1 MIEKATYINHLGE
14 EFRFG
19 EGGVYLNC
27 GGLRDFTWTATK
39 KNNRLVTFDKGVV
52 QSKLS
57 VVIIAETEAQ
67 GIATRNRL
75 FEIAE
80 KDVLAMQAG
89 KIVVGEYYLNC
100 YITASVKSKYLTSGR
115 YMSLTLT
122 VQTDKPYWVKE
133 ATYSFYSGLAKPD
146 YEYLD
151 YEFDY
156 DIDYLSTYSRFLR
169 NSGFT
174 GMDFRLVIYGACVN
188 PAITIGDHLYQVK
201 CTVNHGEKLVIDSR
215 EKTITIIDSARNE
228 TNVFNLRNRDSYI
241 FRKIPAGNVAVSY
254 DGEFDFDV
262 VLYEERSEPKW
273 T

>member
-14 EFRFG
+14 EFLFG

-52 QSKLS
+52 QSKLA
-57 VVIIAETEAQ
+57 VVIIAETEAV

-80 KDVLAMQAG
+80 KDVLAMQPG
-89 KIVVGEYYLNC
+89 KFVIGEYHLDC

-122 VQTDKPYWVKE
+122 LQTDQPNWIKE
-133 ATYSFYSGLAKPD
+133 TTYGFYSGLMKRD

-156 DIDYLSTYSRFLR
+156 DIDYMSDYPRFLR
-169 NSGFT
+169 NTGFT
-174 GMDFRLVIYGACVN
+174 DMDFRLVIYGACVN
-188 PAITIGDHLYQVK
+188 PAITIGEHLYQVN
-201 CTVNHGEKLVIDSR
+201 CAVQHGERLVIDSKK
-215 EKTITIIDSARNE
+215 KTIVLIDSARNE
-228 TNVFNLRNRDSYI
+228 TNVFRLRNRNSYI
-241 FRKIPAGNVAVSY
+241 FQKIPAGNAVVSY
-254 DGEFDFDV
+254 GGEFDFDV
-262 VLYEERSEPKW
+262 VLLEERSEPKW